1 MDFAERYSRQIMLPE
16 LGAEGQ
22 KRLSVSKVLLIGAG
36 GLGSPIATYLTAAGI
51 GTLGIIDADKVS
63 ESNLQRQTLYSED
76 EIGMSKVE
84 CASKRLQRLNGNVK
98 INVYDCFLTADNA
111 EEIISGYDIIVDG
124 CDNFATRFIVNDT
137 CLSLGKPY
145 VYGSIQRL
153 NGNVK
158 INVYDCFLTA
168 DNAEEIISGYDIIVD
183 GCDNFATRFIV
194 NDTCLSL
201 GKPYVYGS
209 IQGLNGQ
216 VSVFGMP
223 DANGKIHS
231 YRDLYDEQELLSMTP
246 PSKAVL
252 GITPAVTGS
261 VEANQVLQIAAG
273 FGEPLIGKLWCIDLR
288 TMESYII
295 DLF

>member
-1 MDFAERYSRQIMLPE
+1 MDFTERYSRQIMLPE

-22 KRLSVSKVLLIGAG
+22 KRLSASKVLLIGAG

-84 CASKRLQRLNGNVK
+84 CARKRLQ
-98 INVYDCFLTADNA
+98 
-111 EEIISGYDIIVDG
+111 S
-124 CDNFATRFIVNDT
+124 
-137 CLSLGKPY
+137 
-145 VYGSIQRL
+145 L

-216 VSVFGMP
+216 VSVFGLP
-223 DANGKIHS
+223 DANGKVHS

-273 FGEPLIGKLWCIDLR
+273 FGEPL
-288 TMESYII
+288 SVP
-295 DLF
+295 

>member
-1 MDFAERYSRQIMLPE
+1 MLFGKGSSE
-16 LGAEGQ
+16 KL
-22 KRLSVSKVLLIGAG
+22 KSKKVAVFGAG
-36 GLGSPIATYLTAAGI
+36 GVGGYCIEALVRSGV
-51 GTLGIIDADKVS
+51 GTIEVIDNDKVS

-84 CASKRLQRLNGNVK
+84 CARKRLQRLNGNVK

-137 CLSLGKPY
+137 CLSL
-145 VYGSIQRL
+145 
-153 NGNVK
+153 
-158 INVYDCFLTA
+158 C
-168 DNAEEIISGYDIIVD
+168 
-183 GCDNFATRFIV
+183 
-194 NDTCLSL
+194 
-201 GKPYVYGS
+201 KPYVYGS

-223 DANGKIHS
+223 DANGKVHS

-273 FGEPLIGKLWCIDLR
+273 FGEPLIGKLWSIDLR

>member
-1 MDFAERYSRQIMLPE
+1 MDFTERYSRQIMLPE

-22 KRLSVSKVLLIGAG
+22 KRLSASKVLLIGAG

-84 CASKRLQRLNGNVK
+84 CASKRLQRLNGNVI
-98 INVYDCFLTADNA
+98 INVYDYFLTADNA
-111 EEIISGYDIIVDG
+111 EEIISGYDIV
-124 CDNFATRFIVNDT
+124 
-137 CLSLGKPY
+137 
-145 VYGSIQRL
+145 
-153 NGNVK
+153 
-158 INVYDCFLTA
+158 
-168 DNAEEIISGYDIIVD
+168 VD

-261 VEANQVLQIAAG
+261 VEANQVIQIAAG
-273 FGEPLIGKLWCIDLR
+273 FGEPLVGKLWSIDLR

>member
-1 MDFAERYSRQIMLPE
+1 MDSAERYSRQIMLPE

-22 KRLSVSKVLLIGAG
+22 KRLSATKVLLLGVG

-63 ESNLQRQTLYSED
+63 ESNLQRQTLYCESEV
-76 EIGMSKVE
+76 GTSKVE
-84 CASKRLQRLNGNVK
+84 CAKRRLHALNGSVK
-98 INVYDCFLTADNA
+98 IDAYDCFLSKVNA
-111 EEIISGYDIIVDG
+111 EEIISDYDIVVDG
-124 CDNFATRFIVNDT
+124 CDNFATRFIVNDA
-137 CLSLGKPY
+137 CL
-145 VYGSIQRL
+145 
-153 NGNVK
+153 
-158 INVYDCFLTA
+158 A
-168 DNAEEIISGYDIIVD
+168 
-183 GCDNFATRFIV
+183 
-194 NDTCLSL
+194 L

-223 DANGKIHS
+223 DSNGKIHS
-231 YRDLYDEQELLSMTP
+231 YRDLYDEEEMISMTP

-261 VEANQVLQIAAG
+261 VEANQVLQIAVG
-273 FGEPLIGKLWCIDLR
+273 FGEPLIGKLWSIDLR

-295 DLF
+295 ELP

>member
-1 MDFAERYSRQIMLPE
+1 MDSAERYSRQIMLPE

-22 KRLSVSKVLLIGAG
+22 KRLSATKVLLFGVG

-63 ESNLQRQTLYSED
+63 ESNLQRQTLYCESEV
-76 EIGMSKVE
+76 GTSKVE
-84 CASKRLQRLNGNVK
+84 CAKRRLHALNGSVK
-98 INVYDCFLTADNA
+98 IDAYDCFLSKVNA
-111 EEIISGYDIIVDG
+111 EEIISGYDIVVDG
-124 CDNFATRFIVNDT
+124 CDNFATRFVVNDA
-137 CLSLGKPY
+137 CL
-145 VYGSIQRL
+145 
-153 NGNVK
+153 
-158 INVYDCFLTA
+158 A
-168 DNAEEIISGYDIIVD
+168 
-183 GCDNFATRFIV
+183 
-194 NDTCLSL
+194 L

-216 VSVFGMP
+216 VSVFGIP
-223 DANGKIHS
+223 DSNGKIHS
-231 YRDLYDEQELLSMTP
+231 YRDLYDEEEMISMTP

-273 FGEPLIGKLWCIDLR
+273 FGEPLIGKLWSIDLR

-295 DLF
+295 ELP

>member
-1 MDFAERYSRQIMLPE
+1 MLPE

-22 KRLSVSKVLLIGAG
+22 KRLSASKVLLVGAG

-84 CASKRLQRLNGNVK
+84 CARKRLKHLN
-98 INVYDCFLTADNA
+98 CFLTADNA

-137 CLSLGKPY
+137 CLSL
-145 VYGSIQRL
+145 
-153 NGNVK
+153 
-158 INVYDCFLTA
+158 C
-168 DNAEEIISGYDIIVD
+168 
-183 GCDNFATRFIV
+183 
-194 NDTCLSL
+194 
-201 GKPYVYGS
+201 KPYVYGS

-223 DANGKIHS
+223 DANGKVHS

-273 FGEPLIGKLWCIDLR
+273 FGEPLIGKLWSIDLR
-288 TMESYII
+288 SMESYII